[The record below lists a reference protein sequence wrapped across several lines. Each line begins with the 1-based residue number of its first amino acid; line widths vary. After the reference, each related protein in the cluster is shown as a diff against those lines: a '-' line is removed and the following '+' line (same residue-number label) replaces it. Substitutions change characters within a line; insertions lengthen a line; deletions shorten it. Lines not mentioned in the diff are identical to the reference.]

1 MMIYRNF
8 AVKLI
13 TIVALALSN
22 LLVTLPARAVT
33 QDLQLKSDRGYRVEA
48 SFSYNDELQE
58 TINERGKGEAK
69 ALDFMQVRFY
79 DREGNAIA
87 SYDDI
92 FDGVVRGNY
101 FEFNYDPR
109 SQQLL
114 GNVDLGGEAAGEI
127 YLKGNVE
134 EGFALI
140 KVEPSG
146 AERTIDSGKWSISD
160 RS

>member
-1 MMIYRNF
+1 MMIYQNF

-13 TIVALALSN
+13 TVVAIALSN

-33 QDLQLKSDRGYRVEA
+33 QDLQLKSDRGYRIEA
-48 SFSYNDELQE
+48 SFGYNDELQE
-58 TINERGKGEAK
+58 TISERGKGEAN
-69 ALDFMQVRFY
+69 AVDFMQVRFY
-79 DREGNAIA
+79 DREDNEIA
-87 SYDDI
+87 SYDNI
-92 FDGVVRGNY
+92 LDGVVQGNY
-101 FEFNYDPR
+101 FEFNYDPG

-140 KVEPSG
+140 EVEPSG
-146 AERTIDSGKWSISD
+146 SERTIDSGKWLISD